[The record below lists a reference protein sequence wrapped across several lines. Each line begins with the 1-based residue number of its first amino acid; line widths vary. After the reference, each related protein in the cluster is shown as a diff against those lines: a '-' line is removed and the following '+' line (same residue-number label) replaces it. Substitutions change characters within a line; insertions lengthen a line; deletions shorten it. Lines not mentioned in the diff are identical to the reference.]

1 MKLTA
6 LAVVIL
12 ALGIVLGFALAGGSS
27 GGPASA
33 VPQCP
38 GPSSQCPTPT
48 PAPPQQREDQ
58 VVLFSHGHQDGP
70 GMSESAGYL
79 PLNNQDVLL
88 ALAAGDYPTG
98 ATFRFDASWRAA
110 SWATSCLRLFDETAD
125 TPVNGA
131 EVCHTIPVD
140 SGIEP
145 VRVRS
150 ALFALPAEEHEYSIQ
165 GRCNTLGT
173 SDCPTTNVTDARVI
187 VEWTE

>member
-1 MKLTA
+1 MKLAA

-12 ALGIVLGFALAGGSS
+12 AIGIVVGLALAGGSS

-58 VVLFSHGHQDGP
+58 VVLFSHGHTDGP
-70 GMSESAGYL
+70 AMSESAGYL
-79 PLNNQDVLL
+79 PLSDQSVIL
-88 ALAAGDYPTG
+88 ALAAGDYPT
-98 ATFRFDASWRAA
+98 AASFRFEASWRAA
-110 SWATSCLRLFDETAD
+110 SEATSCLRLFDATAD

-140 SGIEP
+140 SGNEP

-150 ALFALPAEEHEYSIQ
+150 ALFALPAGEHEYTIQ

-173 SDCPTTNVTDARVI
+173 SDCPATNVTDARI
-187 VEWTE
+187 IAEWTE

>member
-1 MKLTA
+1 
-6 LAVVIL
+6 
-12 ALGIVLGFALAGGSS
+12 
-27 GGPASA
+27 
-33 VPQCP
+33 
-38 GPSSQCPTPT
+38 
-48 PAPPQQREDQ
+48 
-58 VVLFSHGHQDGP
+58 
-70 GMSESAGYL
+70 MSESAGYL
-79 PLNNQDVLL
+79 PLRDQSVIL
-88 ALAAGDYPTG
+88 ALAASDYP
-98 ATFRFDASWRAA
+98 AAASFRFDASWVAA
-110 SWATSCLRLFDETAD
+110 TEATSCLRLFDETAD

-150 ALFALPAEEHEYSIQ
+150 VPFALPVMEHEYTIQ